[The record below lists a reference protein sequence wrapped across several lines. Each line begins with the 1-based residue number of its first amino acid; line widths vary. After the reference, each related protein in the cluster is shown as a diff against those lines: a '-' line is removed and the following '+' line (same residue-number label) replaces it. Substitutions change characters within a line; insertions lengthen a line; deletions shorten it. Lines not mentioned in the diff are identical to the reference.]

1 MFTEDELN
9 EVALAARQV
18 IADGL
23 PLTGENLAEALS
35 AGDDTLD
42 PPPID
47 RLVHNLLSTFDQ
59 EPDPDVPIINIG
71 DASVDDLRRET
82 QSNILDWSHVSA
94 RTVFDE
100 MSGQDNI
107 AIACHRDDEV
117 EECWEAIGA
126 SIEAMA
132 VLGQSAPGDVV
143 FEGFDGD
150 GDDLS
155 LELEQFVSRLSLIGL
170 SVAGPGMTGAEL
182 EAHLPMP
189 GAKHP
194 SIKLVNAESITAVEE
209 AREAAGLGFAVV
221 ACFDSARPDRMNP
234 NLEGM
239 S

>member
-42 PPPID
+42 PPAID

-82 QSNILDWSHVSA
+82 HLVILDWSHISA

-107 AIACHRDDEV
+107 AIACRRDDEV

-234 NLEGM
+234 NLEGL